1 MWKRKSRERTEI
13 EESQLKWKRVESK
26 RRSEK
31 QRESDREKINK
42 TTKAMTYKRAR
53 IKTTVKT
60 SK

>member
-1 MWKRKSRERTEI
+1 MEKGRVKEEKRKT
-13 EESQLKWKRVESK
+13 KRV
-26 RRSEK
+26 R
-31 QRESDREKINK
+31 QRKKNK